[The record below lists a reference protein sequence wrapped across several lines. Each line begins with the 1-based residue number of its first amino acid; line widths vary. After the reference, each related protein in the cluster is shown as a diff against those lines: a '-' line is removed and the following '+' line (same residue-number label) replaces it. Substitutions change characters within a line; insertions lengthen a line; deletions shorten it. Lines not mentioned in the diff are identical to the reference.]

1 MYTLAGLLIGY
12 WILMIGIPVPGF
24 GAGAIDN
31 PDGNLAAYI
40 DQLLLSGHTWKE
52 NWDPEGLLSTLP
64 AIGTTLIGIWT
75 GRMLMAEKESE
86 SSRTLQFFIWGFVLI
101 TIGYIWSWVFPI
113 NKNIWTSSYALFT
126 GGLAMFIFG
135 LCYWFLDVKEKQKF
149 TDWGVAFGINAITVF
164 FLSGIIGRLLYLI
177 KFNVGETTYT
187 LKGWLYDVLFSSIA
201 SPVNASLLYAI
212 SWILLFYLLATWMM
226 KKKII
231 IKV

>member
-31 PDGNLAAYI
+31 PEGNLAAYI
-40 DQLLLSGHTWKE
+40 DQLTLSGHTWKE

-75 GRMLMAEKESE
+75 GRILMNDHESE

-101 TIGYIWSWVFPI
+101 IIGYIWSWVFPI

-126 GGLAMFIFG
+126 GGQAMCIFG
-135 LCYWFLDVKEKQKF
+135 LCYWYLDVKEKQRF
-149 TDWGVAFGINAITVF
+149 TDWGVAFGLNAITVF
-164 FLSGIIGRLLYLI
+164 FLSGVIARVLSMITFTY
-177 KFNVGETTYT
+177 KETTYSV
-187 LKGWLYDVLFSSIA
+187 KGWIYEVVLKSIA
-201 SPVNASLLYAI
+201 SPINASILYAI
-212 SWILLFYLLATWMM
+212 MWIILFWGLAHWM
-226 KKKII
+226 KKKNII